1 MGCIGVTFLQVGVDG
16 GFDMIRVRES
26 SGRLMRVRT
35 ELLGMMASVEEFQS
49 RVAERAER
57 TDLSPA
63 EVTDLVHDARATED

>member
-26 SGRLMRVRT
+26 SGRLIRVRT
-35 ELLGMMASVEEFQS
+35 EFLRMMASVEEFQS

>member
-26 SGRLMRVRT
+26 SGRLIRVRK
-35 ELLGMMASVEEFQS
+35 EILRVMPSAEEFQK
-49 RVAERAER
+49 RIDERAER
-57 TDLSPA
+57 TDLSLA